1 MIEARAPDGTTLR
14 FPDNTPDEVIDRT
27 MQTHIADAGRATAA
41 REANSGALGY
51 AGGIGRQ
58 ALQGLTFG
66 LADEALAGIQ
76 TGGGFLGDY
85 GEALQGE
92 RARNTQFREAN
103 PIAST
108 VANIGGAV
116 AFPAAAMGRAG
127 AVVGGMIAP
136 AARGASLADRMLRSG
151 ASRGALA
158 GATGGALAGAGEGEG
173 LAGRLAGAGQG
184 ALIGTVAGG
193 ALGAGV
199 SAAGDVVGRIANASG
214 FRNSDTMADR
224 QILRAFERDGIDPAT
239 LRLLPQG
246 PGLAP
251 QAPEMSLADFGGRNV
266 SGLAAVAANVPG
278 QSMQAADTLMQAR
291 RGARPERIAGAVD
304 DAFGGGG
311 GTRVMDEVDALRT
324 QRTAQAGPLYAAANA
339 APAPQTPELD
349 QIMNLP
355 LVQAAMRE
363 NLDLQ
368 SLAAR
373 GGHFEPSQMQ
383 MLDAAKRG
391 LDERIGATLDATTR
405 RVIPG
410 RGQENIA
417 LTDLRN
423 GLVQQL
429 DAVPEYAAARAAWA
443 GPTQAM
449 EAMAQGQSAL
459 KMNPDIVNQIAARM
473 SPSDLDFFRLGVGR
487 AVTEMTNDPA
497 RASGAARRLLE
508 DRGMQRRL
516 ASAIPDPAQRAQF
529 ASALQREV
537 DMSAVERAVSPR
549 AGSQTARLQAG
560 QDDMAIDAPGGT
572 LLSMMGAARQ
582 GGVTGALSQGMLNMY
597 RRTQGINSNTAD
609 SLASRLLNP
618 DASANSVTLDRL
630 LQRRDSDMQTA
641 LMRAL
646 MGGRITRATSAT
658 ASLEAQD

>member
-14 FPDNTPDEVIDRT
+14 FPDNTPDDVIDRT
-27 MQTHIADAGRATAA
+27 MQTHIADAGRATTA

-66 LADEALAGIQ
+66 LGDEALAGIQ
-76 TGGGFLGDY
+76 TGGGFLGNY

-92 RARNTQFREAN
+92 RARNTQFRDAN

-116 AFPAAAMGRAG
+116 AFPAAAMGRVG
-127 AVVGGMIAP
+127 AAVGGMVAP
-136 AARGASLADRMLRSG
+136 AARGANLANRLLRSG
-151 ASRGALA
+151 AGRGALA

-173 LAGRLAGAGQG
+173 LEGRLVGAGQG
-184 ALIGTVAGG
+184 ALIGTAAGG

-199 SAAGDVVGRIANASG
+199 SAAGGVFGRIANASG
-214 FRNSDTMADR
+214 MRNSDTMADR
-224 QILRAFERDGIDPAT
+224 QILRAFERDGIDPAA
-239 LRLLPQG
+239 LRAQPQG

-251 QAPEMSLADFGGRNV
+251 QAHEMSLADLGGRNV
-266 SGLAAVAANVPG
+266 TGLAAVAANVPG

-311 GTRVMDEVDALRT
+311 GTRVMDEVEALRA

-355 LVQAAMRE
+355 IVQAAMRE

-368 SLAAR
+368 SLSAR

-449 EAMAQGQSAL
+449 EAMAQGQSSL
-459 KMNPDIVNQIAARM
+459 RMNPDTVAQIAARM
-473 SPSDLDFFRLGVGR
+473 SPSDLGFFQIGVGR
-487 AVTEMTNDPA
+487 AITDMAGDPA
-497 RASGAARRLLE
+497 RAAGAARRLLE

-516 ASAIPDPAQRAQF
+516 DAAIPDPFLRAQF
-529 ASALQREV
+529 VSAMQREV

-560 QDDMAIDAPGGT
+560 QDDMATDAPGGA
-572 LLSMMGAARQ
+572 LMAMLGATRQ
-582 GGVTGALSQGMLNMY
+582 GGIMGGVSQGMMNMY

-618 DASANSVTLDRL
+618 NASDNVATISRL
-630 LQRRDSDMQTA
+630 LQRRDSDLNTA
-641 LMRAL
+641 MARAL
-646 MGGRITRATSAT
+646 MGGRITRATSAA